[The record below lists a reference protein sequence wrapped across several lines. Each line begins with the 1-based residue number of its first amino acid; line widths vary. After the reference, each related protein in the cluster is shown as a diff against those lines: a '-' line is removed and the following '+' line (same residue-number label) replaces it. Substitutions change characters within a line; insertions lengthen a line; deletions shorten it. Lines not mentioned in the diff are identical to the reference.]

1 MRETENLNLL
11 HLSPHPQNPKNLRKN
26 PRNPSINLLDLFQIE

>member
-26 PRNPSINLLDLFQIE
+26 SENVSDKPARSVSN